1 MTAATSDRDS
11 ARREAVNFAYPAK
24 GGVEFFVGAQV
35 AIDSADGMAKP
46 CTGAATQKV
55 VGIAQRRLN
64 TAGLADGTEEI
75 PVRRGCYRFSND
87 AAPNNYTVADI
98 GTTAHA
104 LDDST
109 VSKAAAA
116 AATAGVVRDIDP
128 NGDVWI
134 EI

>member
-24 GGVEFFVGAQV
+24 GGVQFFVGALV
-35 AIDSADGMAKP
+35 AIDTADGMAKP
-46 CTGAATQKV
+46 CTGIETQKV
-55 VGIAQRRLN
+55 VGVAQKRMSTVN
-64 TAGLADGTEEI
+64 LADGAQEI
-75 PVRRGCYRFSND
+75 EVRRGCYRFAND
-87 AAPNNYTVADI
+87 AAPNNYTTADI
-98 GTTAHA
+98 GVAAHA

-128 NGDVWI
+128 TGGVWI

>member
-24 GGVEFFVGAQV
+24 GGVEFFVGAMV
-35 AIDSADGMAKP
+35 AIDTADSMAKP

-64 TAGLADGTEEI
+64 TANVADGAQEI
-75 PVRRGCYRFSND
+75 QVRRGCYRFAND
-87 AAPNNYTVADI
+87 AAPNNYTAADI
-98 GTTAHA
+98 GAAAHA

-109 VSKAAAA
+109 VSKAEAA
-116 AATAGVVRDIDP
+116 AATAGIVRDIDQ